1 MLALDR
7 VKRDELLL
15 PRICFALYGAA
26 VAVSAVH
33 PYSRGTWLTE
43 NAGAWVIV
51 LVMAMTLRA
60 ARFSNRTYVQGLI
73 LLLLH
78 TFAAH
83 FTYPR
88 VPVGEWLADV
98 FELSRN
104 PFDRVVHF
112 AFGLLALAPLR
123 ELFFTR
129 EPRRSARAE
138 LLLTLGAVALIGTG
152 YELIEWASA
161 VIVGERVTADF
172 LGTQG
177 DPWDTQADL
186 ACNLAGG
193 LVAIAG
199 EAVLAAV
206 RRRRPLSGVSAT
218 GPAHARA
225 ARAG

>member
-1 MLALDR
+1 MLLALCR
-7 VKRDELLL
+7 VKTNELLL
-15 PRICFALYGAA
+15 PRICFALYGGA

-33 PYSRGTWLTE
+33 PYAPATWLTE
-43 NAGAWVIV
+43 NAAAWVIV
-51 LVMAMTLRA
+51 LVMAMTLKQR
-60 ARFSNRTYVQGLI
+60 RFSNRTYVQGLM

-88 VPVGEWLADV
+88 VPAGAWLADV
-98 FELSRN
+98 FELARN

-123 ELFFTR
+123 ELVFAR
-129 EPRRSARAE
+129 EPLHNPRRE
-138 LLLTLGAVALIGTG
+138 LVLSLGAVALIGSA
-152 YELIEWASA
+152 YELLEWASA
-161 VIVGERVTADF
+161 MFVGESVTADF

-186 ACNLAGG
+186 ACNLAGA
-193 LVAIAG
+193 LVAMAA
-199 EAVLAAV
+199 EAVLAAT
-206 RRRRPLSGVSAT
+206 RRLSAVSAT
-218 GPAHARA
+218 APARVRE